1 MFSEL
6 NLPISIPAMPLS
18 RQLVQHSGSH
28 DRAKFLHTDKLD
40 ETKIAGIK
48 LYLCG
53 EKFDTEILSQL
64 PKELLD
70 VEVPY
75 VYAMD
80 VEKESTEANYLP
92 PHIDRG
98 RRCALNFY
106 TECGEEVTEFYDAN
120 TNLLGSFSAKKG
132 SAWLLD
138 VSKPHAVRF
147 NSSAKRSGVTL
158 SFRHKN
164 YDKIA
169 DVLKGYIKC

>member
-1 MFSEL
+1 MFTKL
-6 NLPISIPAMPLS
+6 NLSISMPTMPLT

-40 ETKIAGIK
+40 EVSIAGIK
-48 LYLCG
+48 LYSCG
-53 EKFDTEILSQL
+53 KEFDEKVLSQL
-64 PKELLD
+64 PKELLN

-75 VYAMD
+75 VYVMD
-80 VEKESTEANYLP
+80 VEKEDTKANYLP

-98 RRCALNFY
+98 RRCALNIY
-106 TECGEEVTEFYDAN
+106 TECAEEVTEFYDENAN
-120 TNLLGSFSAKKG
+120 MLDSFSATKG

-138 VSKPHAVRF
+138 VSKPHAVKF
-147 NSSAKRSGVTL
+147 NSNAKRSGITL

-169 DVLKGYIKC
+169 AALKGYKKC